1 MPIFNNDLTFIHI
14 PKCGGTSI
22 ESFLVSLGWKMSLFT
37 ATGSVFI
44 NGHTPQHCT
53 YRELTE
59 LNLIGERVFTVVR
72 PDLDRC
78 VSEYFYIQRHRPD
91 LKRLFDSFDGFLD
104 LFLDGRNTLLFD
116 YHNLPARE
124 FIIDRDGKI
133 DPSIEVIDFYD
144 VDRIESFLQV
154 RGLTAFHEMRSD
166 RTPGFTPNQEQQER
180 IRQYFSKYDHQP

>member
-22 ESFLVSLGWKMSLFT
+22 EAFLLSLGWKMSLFT
-37 ATGSVFI
+37 STGSIFI

-53 YRELTE
+53 YRELAE

-78 VSEYFYIQRHRPD
+78 VSAYFYIQRHRPD
-91 LKRLFDSFDGFLD
+91 LNRLFDSFDGYLD
-104 LFLDGRNTLLFD
+104 LFLDSRNALLFD

-124 FIIDRDGKI
+124 FIMDRDGNI
-133 DPSIEVIDFYD
+133 DPSIEVIDFFD
-144 VDRIESFLQV
+144 IPRIESFLHV
-154 RGLTAFHEMRSD
+154 KGLAAFHEMRSD
-166 RTPGFTPNQEQQER
+166 RTSEFMISKAQEER
-180 IRQYFSKYDHQP
+180 ILQYFKEYDHKP